1 MIKVNSSG
9 IYFEGL
15 TRLVWQI
22 GPLLVNFNPLFYA
35 FTPDNLITFPCYFLQ
50 TGNKNVIRNCHFE
63 AFLKAEKLFY
73 IWGGEYYVVYSIV
86 MEFITPNISRCR
98 VIK

>member
-22 GPLLVNFNPLFYA
+22 GPLLV
-35 FTPDNLITFPCYFLQ
+35 LITLPCYFLQ
-50 TGNKNVIRNCHFE
+50 PGNKNVNKNCHFE

-73 IWGGEYYVVYSIV
+73 IWGGGALCSLFYFDGIYH
-86 MEFITPNISRCR
+86 T
-98 VIK
+98 